1 MRGTEFWGGPINAKY
16 GVLLLEG
23 EVTVSNQAGSVT
35 LSAPGQGTDIASR
48 LPSEESLDTMS
59 LEQSTEQIKL
69 AMITCARV
77 ASLEANPLAR
87 LLRGDEIKA
96 LAERCELIKARQDS
110 LGGP

>member
-1 MRGTEFWGGPINAKY
+1 M
-16 GVLLLEG
+16 
-23 EVTVSNQAGSVT
+23 T
-35 LSAPGQGTDIASR
+35 LSAPGQGTHIASR

>member
-1 MRGTEFWGGPINAKY
+1 
-16 GVLLLEG
+16 
-23 EVTVSNQAGSVT
+23 VT

-48 LPSEESLDTMS
+48 LTSEENLDTMS

>member
-1 MRGTEFWGGPINAKY
+1 MKRLGLILVLIVAAGAVWAAWTCYGTEG
-16 GVLLLEG
+16 
-23 EVTVSNQAGSVT
+23 TVR
-35 LSAPGQGTDIASR
+35 DIASR

-87 LLRGDEIKA
+87 LLRGDEIKT

>member
-1 MRGTEFWGGPINAKY
+1 MKRLGL
-16 GVLLLEG
+16 VLVLI
-23 EVTVSNQAGSVT
+23 VAAGAVWAAWTYYST
-35 LSAPGQGTDIASR
+35 QGTVRDIASR
-48 LPSEESLDTMS
+48 LPSEESLDTMP

-96 LAERCELIKARQDS
+96 VAECCELINARQDS